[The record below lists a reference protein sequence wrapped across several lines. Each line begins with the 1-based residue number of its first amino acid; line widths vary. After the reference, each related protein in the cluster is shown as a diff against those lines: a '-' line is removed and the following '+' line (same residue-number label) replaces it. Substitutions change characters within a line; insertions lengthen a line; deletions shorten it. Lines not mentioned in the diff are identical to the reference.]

1 MFVSMITEGIVR
13 IGISIVVLLVILI
26 ILLKFREKSNPAKSS
41 LELLKDRLEKGEI
54 TKEEYEAARK
64 KQIKD

>member
-13 IGISIVVLLVILI
+13 IGISIVILVVILI

-41 LELLKDRLEKGEI
+41 LDLLKDRLEKGEI

>member
-1 MFVSMITEGIVR
+1 MLMTVLTEGSIR
-13 IGISIVVLLVILI
+13 IGLTVVVLIVMLV
-26 ILLKFREKSNPAKSS
+26 ILLKFRAKKNPSGSS
-41 LELLKDRLEKGEI
+41 LERLQERLEKGEI

>member
-13 IGISIVVLLVILI
+13 IGISIVILLVILI

-41 LELLKDRLEKGEI
+41 LDLLKDRLEKGEI

>member
-1 MFVSMITEGIVR
+1 MFVSMITEGMVR
-13 IGISIVVLLVILI
+13 IGISIVILLVILI

-41 LELLKDRLEKGEI
+41 LDLLKDRLEKGEI